1 MNIKN
6 LLKPKIH
13 SFYLWF
19 LKEDGNL
26 VTFPANNVTDED
38 HALRLA
44 AEYGFFPGDLY
55 HIEERTS
62 PNRPKLSIL

>member
-1 MNIKN
+1 MNITDF
-6 LLKPKIH
+6 LKPKIH

-19 LKEDGNL
+19 FNQDGNL
-26 VTFPANNVTDED
+26 VTFTANNVTDED
-38 HALRLA
+38 HALQLA
-44 AEYGFFPGDLY
+44 AEYGHRPEDLY

>member
-1 MNIKN
+1 MNITDF
-6 LLKPKIH
+6 LKPKIH

-19 LKEDGNL
+19 LNQDGNL

-55 HIEERTS
+55 LIQEVQPRQ
-62 PNRPKLSIL
+62 RPKYCYY

>member
-6 LLKPKIH
+6 LLQPKVR

-19 LKEDGNL
+19 LKENGDI
-26 VTFPANNVTDED
+26 VTFPANNVTDKD

-55 HIEERTS
+55 HIAEAVPS
-62 PNRPKLSIL
+62 KRPKYCYY

>member
-1 MNIKN
+1 MNINN
-6 LLKPKIH
+6 LFQSKVR

-19 LKEDGNL
+19 FNPEGNL
-26 VTFPANNVTDED
+26 LPFPANNVADED
-38 HALRLA
+38 HALQLA
-44 AEYGFFPGDLY
+44 AEYGHRPENLY

>member
-6 LLKPKIH
+6 LLQPKVH

-19 LKEDGNL
+19 FNPEGDL

-38 HALRLA
+38 HALQLA
-44 AEYGFFPGDLY
+44 AEYGFAPGDLY
-55 HIEERTS
+55 LIEERTPPRR
-62 PNRPKLSIL
+62 PNLSIL